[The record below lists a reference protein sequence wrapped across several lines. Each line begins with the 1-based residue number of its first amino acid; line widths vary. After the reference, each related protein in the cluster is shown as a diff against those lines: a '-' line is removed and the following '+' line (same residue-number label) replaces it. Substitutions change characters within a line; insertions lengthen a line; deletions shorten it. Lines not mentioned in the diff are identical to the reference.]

1 MKLALLII
9 DKMMFMTTSEV
20 IVTIGLDDIILHLI
34 VFTLTFS

>member
-9 DKMMFMTTSEV
+9 DKMMFMTSEV